1 MDKTSK
7 SPKLNVK
14 NWECGVLIPVSASE
28 TKSKECGGAG
38 AGRKLG
44 GEVAKEDTPQEE
56 RRKPLDMEVFTG
68 KVPVPMKVP
77 GRRISQGRRPW
88 FYTES

>member
-14 NWECGVLIPVSASE
+14 NWECGVLIPVRA
-28 TKSKECGGAG
+28 TKSNGFGGAG
-38 AGRKLG
+38 AGRTLG
-44 GEVAKEDTPQEE
+44 GGGARERTPQEE
-56 RRKPLDMEVFTG
+56 RKKPLDMEVFTG
-68 KVPVPMKVP
+68 KVPVPMEVP
-77 GRRISQGRRPW
+77 GRRIAQGRRPW